1 MVTFKPLCNT
11 CQQIS
16 FDALR
21 GPSTNDV
28 NDLANGEIT
37 GRRFPQ
43 VIPGTSHD
51 MIDLGSLSR
60 IHKDASHCPLCTLFC
75 RIIKKQGAVYWHHAA
90 YETLDSS
97 DIEFR
102 ADPDLSWYAKIGSLD
117 RTSTGIFQS
126 RRLSLTAHSVHSPD
140 FAIAYFDH
148 VLQVCEVGIL
158 SASANKPAMQAHRT
172 ADGMPFGGRKRPPT
186 LDLQLVHG
194 WMQICTNEHG
204 RHCLLDEAQCDS
216 TQ

>member
-1 MVTFKPLCNT
+1 MTIFKPLCKH

-16 FDALR
+16 LDALR
-21 GPSTNDV
+21 EPSATDI
-28 NDLANGEIT
+28 NDLATGEIT
-37 GRRFPQ
+37 GLRLPQ
-43 VIPGTSHD
+43 VTSGTSHD
-51 MIDLGSLSR
+51 IINLGSLSR
-60 IHKDASHCPLCTLFC
+60 IQKDSSNCPLCTLFC
-75 RIIKKQGAVYWHHAA
+75 CIIKRQEAVYWHDSA

-126 RRLSLTAHSVHSPD
+126 HRLSLTAHAVHSPD

-148 VLQVCEVGIL
+148 VLQVCDVGSL
-158 SASANKPAMQAHRT
+158 SASAKQSATQAHRKVE
-172 ADGMPFGGRKRPPT
+172 GMSFGGRKRPLK

-204 RHCLLDEAQCDS
+204 RHCLLDKAQGGS

>member
-37 GRRFPQ
+37 GLRFPQ

-51 MIDLGSLSR
+51 MINLGSLSR

-75 RIIKKQGAVYWHHAA
+75 RIIKKQGAVYWHHSA

-158 SASANKPAMQAHRT
+158 SASANKPAMQAYRT

-186 LDLQLVHG
+186 VDLQLVHG

-204 RHCLLDEAQCDS
+204 RHCLLDGAQCDS